1 MAAKEAATAASRL
14 LKQSSSARYLTP
26 RGERHEWETN
36 LVRGSGKGQG

>member
-36 LVRGSGKGQG
+36 LVRVSG